1 MSWQRLKLCIGL
13 IKALKYREQNIKI
26 GVHIQIIL
34 IYHRHHQHLE
44 TKILDKIRTC
54 LHRKQVL
61 FIIHFYL
68 KLRCT
73 HERLFTQAPDTLIY
87 NITRNVTLNLRK
99 NRNKTMLHQM
109 YVLVQQWQHANIFNK
124 IFVVNLIT
132 AR

>member
-34 IYHRHHQHLE
+34 IHRHHQHLE
-44 TKILDKIRTC
+44 TKIFDKIKTR